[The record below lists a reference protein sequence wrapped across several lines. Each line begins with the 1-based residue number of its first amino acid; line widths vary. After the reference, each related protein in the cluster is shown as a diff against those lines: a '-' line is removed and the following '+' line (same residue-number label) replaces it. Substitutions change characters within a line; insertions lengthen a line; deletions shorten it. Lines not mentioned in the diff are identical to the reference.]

1 MNKKFNKQQNTK
13 IKRAMKKL
21 NAKEMMNTM
30 DSNKKEIKYKS
41 ELLEKIRQDFK
52 TMERESKD
60 IDPGFFTED
69 DVFSFYDF
77 LLMRHCDE
85 WTMIDGTKEENK
97 DGGQGNE
104 GTV

>member
-1 MNKKFNKQQNTK
+1 
-13 IKRAMKKL
+13 MKKYKDEK
-21 NAKEMMNTM
+21 ATVMDNT
-30 DSNKKEIKYKS
+30 DKKETIYKS

-85 WTMIDGTKEENK
+85 WTVIDDTKEENK

>member
-1 MNKKFNKQQNTK
+1 
-13 IKRAMKKL
+13 
-21 NAKEMMNTM
+21 MNTM
-30 DSNKKEIKYKS
+30 NNKKEIKYKS
-41 ELLEKIRQDFK
+41 ELLERIRQDFK

-69 DVFSFYDF
+69 GVLSFYEF
-77 LLMRHCDE
+77 LSMRLCNE
-85 WTMIDGTKEENK
+85 WTAIDGTKEENK